1 MVGLVAVAL
10 LAVAAPAWAQLPS
23 SLGMGD
29 PLGLINSGGVM
40 PYVGS
45 PASGGVSPGSISFL
59 EVYSP
64 VGRNADFHMFF
75 FDANC
80 VKSPVSV
87 GLPLTTNDVEILRID
102 NIDPGV
108 PADGLITAAQVDQ
121 SGFALQPLAS
131 PIHART
137 LWINGGQDFA
147 RVLEPIML
155 DHAEFFGQLLSWS
168 PLRTAATFFAPLE
181 QGGFHTTLYLVCP
194 NNKINSHIPADNAVF
209 PSPLFP
215 ELIPNPQKPGS
226 ATGLRARVYDDEE
239 AFLRDFTTTCNCL
252 TARAVTGLSTVFSDA
267 TFAPRGTYTE
277 LEGATQTTAPLGPF
291 SFYGWRAIQAGGLDI
306 FGRLSNGNID
316 SIRGTLAIIER

>member
-10 LAVAAPAWAQLPS
+10 LAVAAPAWAQVS

-29 PLGLINSGGVM
+29 PLGLINSGAVM

-45 PASGGVSPGSISFL
+45 PAIGGVSPGSISFL

-64 VGRNADFHMFF
+64 VGGNAGFHMFF

-108 PADGLITAAQVDQ
+108 PADGLVTAAGVDQ
-121 SGFALQPLAS
+121 SGFSLQPLNN

-155 DHAEFFGQLLSWS
+155 DHAEFVGQLLSWS

-181 QGGFHTTLYLVCP
+181 QGGFHTTIYLVCP
-194 NNKINSHIPADNAVF
+194 NNKINSHTASDNAVF

-215 ELIPNPQKPGS
+215 ELIPNPQGGGL
-226 ATGLRARVYDDEE
+226 ATGLQARVYDDEE
-239 AFLRDFTTTCNCL
+239 VFLRDFTTTCNCL
-252 TARAVTGLSTVFSDA
+252 TARAVTALSTVFADVN
-267 TFAPRGTYTE
+267 FAPRGTFTE
-277 LEGATQTTAPLGPF
+277 LEGISGTATHA
-291 SFYGWRAIQAGGLDI
+291 FYGWRAIQAGGLDI
-306 FGRLSNGNID
+306 FGRLSNGNFN
-316 SIRGTLAIIER
+316 SIRGTLTILDR